1 MFFRPQPGRKDAQ
14 LKYAL
19 DMHLNTIRLEGNYED
34 DGFWQRTDSLGVL
47 VMTGWVCCSAWEEW
61 PKWGPEQYTIAAASL
76 RDQIRRLRGRPSAL
90 VWLNGSDN
98 PPPANVEQ
106 MYLDIEQREAWP
118 NPTISSASAKPT
130 QVTGASGVKMTGPYD
145 WVPPSYWLQD
155 STHGGA
161 WAYNTE
167 TSPGAAVPP
176 IESMRRMIPGRDIA
190 LPLDSVWLFHAAG
203 GQFTHLLDRFNTA
216 LSTRFGAPTSVEDY
230 TFTSQLMT
238 YEGQRAMFEAYR
250 RNKYA
255 STGVIQWMFNNAWP
269 SIYWHL
275 FDWYLRPAGGYFGT
289 KKANEPVH
297 VLFSYDDR
305 SIAVVNALRRPLA
318 GVRLS
323 ARVLS
328 PDGSQKF
335 TRDTVLDLPADSA
348 MRTFTLA
355 EPSGISGGGAYFV
368 DLRLTDAGGHNL
380 STNFYWLSTR
390 PDVLADTSTWYMT
403 PVKTFADFT
412 ALRDM
417 PKSAVNVAARF
428 SETQGTTE
436 ARVTLTNPGPS
447 VAFFLRLQAVGR
459 DGLEALP
466 VLWDDNYVSLL
477 PGETRVVTARFN
489 TRDIHG
495 PPSVVVRGWNVP
507 RTATR

>member
-1 MFFRPQPGRKDAQ
+1 
-14 LKYAL
+14 
-19 DMHLNTIRLEGNYED
+19 
-34 DGFWQRTDSLGVL
+34 
-47 VMTGWVCCSAWEEW
+47 
-61 PKWGPEQYTIAAASL
+61 L
-76 RDQIRRLRGRPSAL
+76 RAHPSAL

-106 MYLDIEQREAWP
+106 IYLDVERQEAWP

-176 IESMRRMIPGRDIA
+176 IESMRRMIPARDIA
-190 LPLDSVWLFHAAG
+190 WPIDSVWLFHAAG

-216 LSTRFGAPTSVEDY
+216 LSTRFGTPTSGEDY
-230 TFTSQLMT
+230 TFASQLMT
-238 YEGQRAMFEAYR
+238 YEGERAMFEAYR
-250 RNKYA
+250 RNEYF

-275 FDWYLRPAGGYFGT
+275 FDWYLLPGGGYFGA

-305 SIAVVNALRRPLA
+305 SIAVVNGTRQPLA
-318 GVRLS
+318 GVRLR
-323 ARVLS
+323 ARVLA
-328 PDGSQKF
+328 PDGTEKLV
-335 TRDTVLDLPADSA
+335 RDTVLDLPADSTV
-348 MRTFTLA
+348 RTFTLA
-355 EPSGISGGGAYFV
+355 EPSERGVSGAYFV
-368 DLRLTDAGGHNL
+368 DLRVTDSGGRVR

-403 PVKTFADFT
+403 PVKSFADFT

-417 PKSAVNVAARF
+417 PRAAVKVSTRLGRSAPTAI
-428 SETQGTTE
+428 SE
-436 ARVTLTNPGPS
+436 ARVTLANPGKS
-447 VAFFLRLQAVGR
+447 VAFFLRLQVIGS
-459 DGLEALP
+459 DGKEALP

-477 PGETRVVTARFN
+477 GGETRVVTARYRS
-489 TRDIHG
+489 RDIHG
-495 PPSVVVRGWNVP
+495 APRVVVQGWNVP
-507 RTATR
+507 RTVAR